1 MIEYIGIRMTD
12 TLKQHAEKEAA
23 ALGISVSQ
31 YIRAI
36 LWRSVGSA
44 ECRNW
49 VASLHL
55 DKRADLIGENE
66 NEHRQA
72 YKYDLL

>member
-1 MIEYIGIRMTD
+1 MIEYVGIRLSD
-12 TLKQHAEKEAA
+12 TLKQHTEREAA

-49 VASLHL
+49 IASLHL

-66 NEHRQA
+66 NE
-72 YKYDLL
+72 YKQGYKHNLL